1 MQKTLDEIAE
11 VFTGARVSRFNKENA
26 ELKPV
31 FLRPSALSQ

>member
-1 MQKTLDEIAE
+1 MQNIDKIAE

-31 FLRPSALSQ
+31 FLRPSSLSQ